1 MHGDTGSIPGSGRS
15 PGGGNGN
22 PLQLFFPREPH
33 GQRIL
38 VGHSAYGP
46 KGLDKTEH
54 THMHAQ
60 IWCQKLAIM
69 SRKSTRE
76 RGHSNKKDL
85 ERRDR
90 NGGRSR
96 PGQCMLT
103 SVQDVKSLPPRQQG
117 S

>member
-54 THMHAQ
+54 THA
-60 IWCQKLAIM
+60 CTNLVPEAGYNDQK
-69 SRKSTRE
+69 KHKGEGT
-76 RGHSNKKDL
+76 
-85 ERRDR
+85 
-90 NGGRSR
+90 
-96 PGQCMLT
+96 
-103 SVQDVKSLPPRQQG
+103 
-117 S
+117 